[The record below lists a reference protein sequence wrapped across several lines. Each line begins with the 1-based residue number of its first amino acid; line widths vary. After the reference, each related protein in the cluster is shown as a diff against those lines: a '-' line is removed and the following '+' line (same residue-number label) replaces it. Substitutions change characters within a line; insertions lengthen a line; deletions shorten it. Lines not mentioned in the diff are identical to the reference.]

1 MQNSRRKFIQNTG
14 IALLGVGIAP
24 TALWSKNTI
33 ADAKTLIGIQLYAVR
48 DNMFKDPLGTLKAL
62 SKMGYQYIEHANY
75 VNRKLYGYTP
85 IEFKKILDDLGMKM
99 PSGHTSL
106 NASHWNN
113 QKKAFT
119 DAWKYT
125 IDDAVTLG
133 QDYVISPWIDEKVRT
148 SYDAL
153 MHQLE
158 QFNLSG
164 ELCLESG
171 MQFGYHNHNF
181 EFIEKVNGQLI
192 YDIILK
198 ETDPELV
205 IHQLDFGNM
214 FGIGARG
221 MDWIKKYP
229 GRFVSVHVKDEI
241 KVPIGEMN
249 DQHDSTILGNGLV
262 DPKAVCLLA
271 KAIGGTKQFI
281 IEQES
286 YQGIP
291 PLECARINLE
301 RIKTWGLV

>member
-14 IALLGVGIAP
+14 IALLGIGMTP
-24 TALWSKNTI
+24 STLWSKNTS

-48 DNMFKDPLGTLKAL
+48 DNMFKDPLGTLNAL
-62 SKMGYQYIEHANY
+62 SKMGYQFIEHANY

-106 NASHWNN
+106 NASHWDAT
-113 QKKAFT
+113 KKEFT
-119 DAWKYT
+119 AAWKYT

-286 YQGIP
+286 YQGIA

>member
-24 TALWSKNTI
+24 TALWSKNI
-33 ADAKTLIGIQLYAVR
+33 SADAKTLIGIQLYAVR

-164 ELCLESG
+164 ELCLDSG

>member
-14 IALLGVGIAP
+14 MAILGMGIAP
-24 TALWSKNTI
+24 KVLWSKNTI
-33 ADAKTLIGIQLYAVR
+33 ADASIKIGIQLYAVR

-75 VNRKLYGYTP
+75 SKRKLYGYSP
-85 IEFKKILDDLGMKM
+85 IEFKKIISDLGMQM
-99 PSGHTSL
+99 PSGHTAL
-106 NASHWNN
+106 NANHWDAS
-113 QKKAFT
+113 KKAFT

-133 QDYVISPWIDEKVRT
+133 HDYVSSPSIDENVRT

-158 QFNLSG
+158 LFNLSG

-271 KAIGGTKQFI
+271 KSIGGTKHFI

-286 YQGIP
+286 YQGIA

>member
-14 IALLGVGIAP
+14 IAILGLGIAP
-24 TALWSKNTI
+24 KALWSKSTI

-106 NASHWNN
+106 NANHWDN
-113 QKKAFT
+113 KKKEFT

-133 QDYVISPWIDEKVRT
+133 QDFVISPWIDEKVRT

-229 GRFVSVHVKDEI
+229 GRFISVHVKDEI

-271 KAIGGTKQFI
+271 KAIGGTKHFI

-286 YQGIP
+286 YQGIA

>member
-14 IALLGVGIAP
+14 IALLGIGMTP
-24 TALWSKNTI
+24 SALWSKNI
-33 ADAKTLIGIQLYAVR
+33 SADANTLIGIQLYAVR
-48 DNMFKDPLGTLKAL
+48 DAMFKDPLGTLKAL

-106 NASHWNN
+106 NSNHWDAN
-113 QKKAFT
+113 KKEFT
-119 DAWKYT
+119 AAWKYT

-153 MHQLE
+153 MRQLE

-249 DQHDSTILGNGLV
+249 DQHESTILGNGLV

-286 YQGIP
+286 YQGIA

>member
-14 IALLGVGIAP
+14 IALLGIGMTP
-24 TALWSKNTI
+24 SALWSKNTS

-48 DNMFKDPLGTLKAL
+48 DAMFKDPLGTLKAL

-106 NASHWNN
+106 NANHWDAN
-113 QKKAFT
+113 KKEFT
-119 DAWKYT
+119 AAWKYT

-153 MHQLE
+153 MRQLE

-249 DQHDSTILGNGLV
+249 DQHESTILGNGLV

-286 YQGIP
+286 YQGIA

>member
-14 IALLGVGIAP
+14 IALLGIGIAP
-24 TALWSKNTI
+24 TTLWSKNTS
-33 ADAKTLIGIQLYAVR
+33 ADARTLIGIQLYAVR
-48 DNMFKDPLGTLKAL
+48 DAMFKDPLGTLKAL

-85 IEFKKILDDLGMKM
+85 IEFKKILDDLDMKM

-113 QKKAFT
+113 QKKEFT

-286 YQGIP
+286 YQGIA

>member
-1 MQNSRRKFIQNTG
+1 
-14 IALLGVGIAP
+14 
-24 TALWSKNTI
+24 
-33 ADAKTLIGIQLYAVR
+33 
-48 DNMFKDPLGTLKAL
+48 
-62 SKMGYQYIEHANY
+62 MGYQYIEHANY

-106 NASHWNN
+106 NANHWDN
-113 QKKAFT
+113 KKKEFT

-158 QFNLSG
+158 LFNLSG

-271 KAIGGTKQFI
+271 KAIGGTKHFI

-286 YQGIP
+286 YQGIA

>member
-1 MQNSRRKFIQNTG
+1 MQNSRRNFIQNTG

-24 TALWSKNTI
+24 TTLWSKNTI
-33 ADAKTLIGIQLYAVR
+33 ADAKIIIGIQLYLVR
-48 DNMFKDPLGTLKAL
+48 DAMFKDPLGTLKAL

-75 VNRKLYGYTP
+75 SNRKFYGYSA

-106 NASHWNN
+106 NASHWDE
-113 QKKAFT
+113 KKKEFT

-262 DPKAVCLLA
+262 DPRAVCLLA
-271 KAIGGTKQFI
+271 KAIGGTKHFI

-286 YQGIP
+286 YQGIA

-301 RIKTWGLV
+301 RNNTWGLV

>member
-1 MQNSRRKFIQNTG
+1 MDNSRRKFIQNTG
-14 IALLGVGIAP
+14 IALLGIGIAP
-24 TALWSKNTI
+24 TTLWSKNTI
-33 ADAKTLIGIQLYAVR
+33 TDAKSLIGIQLYAVR

-106 NASHWNN
+106 NANHWDAN
-113 QKKAFT
+113 KKEFT
-119 DAWKYT
+119 AAWKYT

-164 ELCLESG
+164 ELCLDSG

-286 YQGIP
+286 YQGIA

>member
-14 IALLGVGIAP
+14 IALLGMGIAP
-24 TALWSKNTI
+24 KALWSKNYI
-33 ADAKTLIGIQLYAVR
+33 AEAKTLIGIQLYAVR
-48 DNMFKDPLGTLKAL
+48 DNMFKKPLDTLKTL
-62 SKMGYQYIEHANY
+62 SKIGYQYIEHANY
-75 VNRKLYGYTP
+75 SNRKLYGYTP

-99 PSGHTSL
+99 PSGHTAL
-106 NASHWNN
+106 NANHWDT
-113 QKKAFT
+113 KKKEFT

-133 QDYVISPWIDEKVRT
+133 QDYVISPSIDEKVRT

-158 QFNLSG
+158 LFNLSG

-271 KAIGGTKQFI
+271 KAIGGTKHFI

-286 YQGIP
+286 YQGIA

>member
-1 MQNSRRKFIQNTG
+1 MLNSRRKFIQNTG
-14 IALLGVGIAP
+14 MAILGMGIAP
-24 TALWSKNTI
+24 KVLWAKNAI
-33 ADAKTLIGIQLYAVR
+33 ADSYIKIGIQLYLVR
-48 DNMFKDPLGTLKAL
+48 DDMFKKPLETLKAL

-75 VNRKLYGYTP
+75 SNRKLYGYSP
-85 IEFKKILDDLGMKM
+85 IEFKKIITDLGMQM

-106 NASHWNN
+106 NADHWDAT
-113 QKKAFT
+113 KKDFT

-133 QDYVISPWIDEKVRT
+133 QDYVISPWIDENVRT

-158 QFNLSG
+158 LFNLSG

-181 EFIEKVNGQLI
+181 EFIEKVNRQLI

-271 KAIGGTKQFI
+271 KAIGGTKHFI

-286 YQGIP
+286 YQGIA

>member
-1 MQNSRRKFIQNTG
+1 MQ
-14 IALLGVGIAP
+14 
-24 TALWSKNTI
+24 
-33 ADAKTLIGIQLYAVR
+33 
-48 DNMFKDPLGTLKAL
+48 
-62 SKMGYQYIEHANY
+62 
-75 VNRKLYGYTP
+75 
-85 IEFKKILDDLGMKM
+85 M
-99 PSGHTSL
+99 PSGHTAL
-106 NASHWNN
+106 NANHWDPK
-113 QKKAFT
+113 KKAFT

-133 QDYVISPWIDEKVRT
+133 QDYVISPSIDENVRT

-158 QFNLSG
+158 LFNLSG

-271 KAIGGTKQFI
+271 KSIGGTKHFI

-286 YQGIP
+286 YQGIA

>member
-14 IALLGVGIAP
+14 IALLGIGIAP

-164 ELCLESG
+164 ELCLDSG

>member
-1 MQNSRRKFIQNTG
+1 MQNSRRSFIQKTG
-14 IALLGVGIAP
+14 IALLGMGIAP
-24 TALWSKNTI
+24 STLWSKNTI
-33 ADAKTLIGIQLYAVR
+33 ADAKILIGIQLYLVR
-48 DNMFKDPLGTLKAL
+48 DSMFKDPLGTLKAL

-75 VNRKLYGYTP
+75 SNRKFYGYSA
-85 IEFKKILDDLGMKM
+85 IEFKKILNDLGMKM
-99 PSGHTSL
+99 PSGHTAL
-106 NASHWNN
+106 NASHWDAT
-113 QKKAFT
+113 KKEFT

-125 IDDAVTLG
+125 IDDAVTIG

-158 QFNLSG
+158 LFNLSG

-171 MQFGYHNHNF
+171 MRFGYHNHNF

-271 KAIGGTKQFI
+271 KAIGGTKHFI

-286 YQGIP
+286 YQGIA

>member
-14 IALLGVGIAP
+14 IALLGIGIAP
-24 TALWSKNTI
+24 TTLWSKNTS
-33 ADAKTLIGIQLYAVR
+33 ADARTLIGIQLYAVR
-48 DNMFKDPLGTLKAL
+48 DAMFKDPLGTLKAL

-85 IEFKKILDDLGMKM
+85 IEFKKILDDLDMKM

-113 QKKAFT
+113 QKKEFT

-262 DPKAVCLLA
+262 DPKAVCLIA

-286 YQGIP
+286 YQGIA

>member
-14 IALLGVGIAP
+14 IAIFGMGIVP

-33 ADAKTLIGIQLYAVR
+33 AASDIKIGIQLYLVR

-75 VNRKLYGYTP
+75 SNRKLYGYSP
-85 IEFKKILDDLGMKM
+85 IEFKKIISDLGMQM
-99 PSGHTSL
+99 PSGHTAL
-106 NASHWNN
+106 NANHWDN
-113 QKKAFT
+113 KKKEFT

-125 IDDAVTLG
+125 IDDAVTLE
-133 QDYVISPWIDEKVRT
+133 QDYVISPSIDENVRT

-158 QFNLSG
+158 LFNLSG

-192 YDIILK
+192 YDIILN

-271 KAIGGTKQFI
+271 KSIGGTKHFI

-286 YQGIP
+286 YQGIA

>member
-14 IALLGVGIAP
+14 MAILGMGIAP
-24 TALWSKNTI
+24 KVLWSKNTF
-33 ADAKTLIGIQLYAVR
+33 ADTSIKIGIQLYAVR

-62 SKMGYQYIEHANY
+62 SKMGYEYIEHANY
-75 VNRKLYGYTP
+75 ANRKFYGYTA
-85 IEFKKILDDLGMKM
+85 IEFKKIIDDLGMKM
-99 PSGHTSL
+99 TSGHTSL
-106 NASHWNN
+106 TANHWNAT
-113 QKKAFT
+113 KKEFT
-119 DAWKYT
+119 DTWKYT
-125 IDDAVTLG
+125 IDDAVTVG
-133 QDYVISPWIDEKVRT
+133 QDYVISAWIDEKVRT

-153 MHQLE
+153 MHQIEL
-158 QFNLSG
+158 FNLSG

-171 MQFGYHNHNF
+171 MRFGYHNHNF
-181 EFIEKVNGQLI
+181 EFIDKVNGQLI

-198 ETDPELV
+198 ETDPDLV

-229 GRFVSVHVKDEI
+229 GRFISVHVKDEI

-271 KAIGGTKQFI
+271 KAIGGTKHFI

-286 YQGIP
+286 YQGIA

>member
-14 IALLGVGIAP
+14 IALLGIGMTP
-24 TALWSKNTI
+24 SALWSKNTS

-48 DNMFKDPLGTLKAL
+48 DAMFKDPLGTLKAL

-106 NASHWNN
+106 NANHWDAN
-113 QKKAFT
+113 KKEFT
-119 DAWKYT
+119 AAWKYT

-153 MHQLE
+153 MRQLE

-286 YQGIP
+286 YQGIA

>member
-14 IALLGVGIAP
+14 IALLGIGMTP
-24 TALWSKNTI
+24 SALWSKNI
-33 ADAKTLIGIQLYAVR
+33 SADAKTLIGIQLYAVR
-48 DNMFKDPLGTLKAL
+48 DAMFKDPLGTLKAL

-106 NASHWNN
+106 NANHWDAN
-113 QKKAFT
+113 KKEFT
-119 DAWKYT
+119 AAWKYT

-153 MHQLE
+153 MRQLE

-249 DQHDSTILGNGLV
+249 DQHESTILGNGLV

-286 YQGIP
+286 YQGIA

>member
-33 ADAKTLIGIQLYAVR
+33 ADTKTLIGIQLYAVR

-164 ELCLESG
+164 ELCLDSG

>member
-14 IALLGVGIAP
+14 IALLGIGMTP
-24 TALWSKNTI
+24 SALWSKNI
-33 ADAKTLIGIQLYAVR
+33 SADAKTLIGIQLYAVR
-48 DNMFKDPLGTLKAL
+48 DAMFKDPLGTLKAL

-106 NASHWNN
+106 NANHWDAN
-113 QKKAFT
+113 KKEFT
-119 DAWKYT
+119 AAWKYT

-153 MHQLE
+153 MRQLE

-249 DQHDSTILGNGLV
+249 DQHESTILGNGLV

-271 KAIGGTKQFI
+271 QAIGGTKQFI

-286 YQGIP
+286 YQGIA

>member
-1 MQNSRRKFIQNTG
+1 MQNSRRKFIQNSSL
-14 IALLGVGIAP
+14 ALLGISLAP
-24 TALWSKNTI
+24 KSLWYKNVLADSKI
-33 ADAKTLIGIQLYAVR
+33 KVGIQLYTVR
-48 DNMFKDPLGTLKAL
+48 DTMFKDPLSTLKAL
-62 SKMGYQYIEHANY
+62 SKMGYQYVEHANY
-75 VNRKLYGYTP
+75 ANRKFYGYTA
-85 IEFKKILDDLGMKM
+85 IEFKKILTDLGMQM
-99 PSGHTSL
+99 PSGHTVM
-106 NASHWNN
+106 NASHWDKT
-113 QKKAFT
+113 KKEFT

-133 QDYVISPWIDEKVRT
+133 QDYVISPWMDEKVRT

-158 QFNLSG
+158 IFNLSG
-164 ELCLESG
+164 ELCQESG
-171 MQFGYHNHNF
+171 MRFGYHNHNF
-181 EFIEKVNGQLI
+181 EFVEKVNGQLI

-198 ETDPELV
+198 ETDPDLV

-229 GRFVSVHVKDEI
+229 GRFASVHVKDEI

-249 DQHDSTILGNGLV
+249 DGHDSTILGNGLV
-262 DPKAVCLLA
+262 DPKAVSLLA
-271 KAIGGTKQFI
+271 KAIGGTHHFI

-286 YQGIP
+286 YQGIT

-301 RIKTWGLV
+301 RIKTWGL

>member
-14 IALLGVGIAP
+14 IALLGIGMTP
-24 TALWSKNTI
+24 STLWSKNTS

-62 SKMGYQYIEHANY
+62 SKMGYQFIEHANY

-106 NASHWNN
+106 NASHWDAT
-113 QKKAFT
+113 KKEFT
-119 DAWKYT
+119 AAWKYT

-286 YQGIP
+286 YQGIA
-291 PLECARINLE
+291 PLVCARINLE

>member
-14 IALLGVGIAP
+14 IAILGMGIAP
-24 TALWSKNTI
+24 KALWSKTAI

-106 NASHWNN
+106 NANHWDN
-113 QKKAFT
+113 KKKEFT

-133 QDYVISPWIDEKVRT
+133 QDFVISPWIDEKVRT

-229 GRFVSVHVKDEI
+229 GRFISVHVKDEI

-271 KAIGGTKQFI
+271 KAIGGTKHFI

-286 YQGIP
+286 YQGIA

>member
-1 MQNSRRKFIQNTG
+1 
-14 IALLGVGIAP
+14 
-24 TALWSKNTI
+24 
-33 ADAKTLIGIQLYAVR
+33 
-48 DNMFKDPLGTLKAL
+48 MFKDPLGTLKAL

-106 NASHWNN
+106 NANHWDT
-113 QKKAFT
+113 KKKEFT

>member
-14 IALLGVGIAP
+14 IALLGIGMTP
-24 TALWSKNTI
+24 SALWSKNI
-33 ADAKTLIGIQLYAVR
+33 SADAKTLIGIQLYAVR
-48 DNMFKDPLGTLKAL
+48 DAMFKDPLGTLKAL

-106 NASHWNN
+106 NANHWDAN
-113 QKKAFT
+113 KKEFT
-119 DAWKYT
+119 AAWKYT

-153 MHQLE
+153 MRQLE

-221 MDWIKKYP
+221 MDWLKKYP
-229 GRFVSVHVKDEI
+229 GRFASVHVKDEI
-241 KVPIGEMN
+241 KVAIGEMN
-249 DQHDSTILGNGLV
+249 DGHDSTILGNGLV
-262 DPKAVCLLA
+262 DPKAVSLLA
-271 KAIGGTKQFI
+271 KAIGGTHHFI

-286 YQGIP
+286 YQGIA
-291 PLECARINLE
+291 PLDCAKINLE
-301 RIKTWGLV
+301 RIKTWGL

>member
-1 MQNSRRKFIQNTG
+1 MQHSRRKFIQNTG
-14 IALLGVGIAP
+14 IALLGIGMTP
-24 TALWSKNTI
+24 STLWSKNI
-33 ADAKTLIGIQLYAVR
+33 SADAKTLIGIQLYAVR

-62 SKMGYQYIEHANY
+62 SKMGYQYVEHANY

-106 NASHWNN
+106 NAGHWDN

-153 MHQLE
+153 MHQLD

-164 ELCLESG
+164 ELCQESG

-249 DQHDSTILGNGLV
+249 DQHDSTLLGNGLV

-271 KAIGGTKQFI
+271 KAIGGTNQFI

-286 YQGIP
+286 YQGIA

>member
-14 IALLGVGIAP
+14 IALLGIGMTP
-24 TALWSKNTI
+24 SALWSKNI
-33 ADAKTLIGIQLYAVR
+33 SADAKTLIGIQLYAVR
-48 DNMFKDPLGTLKAL
+48 DAMFKDPLGTLKAL

-85 IEFKKILDDLGMKM
+85 IEFKKILDELGMKM

-106 NASHWNN
+106 NANHWDAN
-113 QKKAFT
+113 KKEFT
-119 DAWKYT
+119 AAWKYT

-153 MHQLE
+153 MRQLE

-249 DQHDSTILGNGLV
+249 DQHESTILGNGLV

-286 YQGIP
+286 YQGIA

>member
-14 IALLGVGIAP
+14 IALLGIGMTP
-24 TALWSKNTI
+24 SALWSKNI
-33 ADAKTLIGIQLYAVR
+33 SADANTLIGIQLYAVR
-48 DNMFKDPLGTLKAL
+48 DAMFKDPLGTLKAL

-85 IEFKKILDDLGMKM
+85 IEFKKILDDFGMKM

-106 NASHWNN
+106 NANHWDAN
-113 QKKAFT
+113 KKEFT
-119 DAWKYT
+119 AAWKYT

-153 MHQLE
+153 MRQLE

-249 DQHDSTILGNGLV
+249 DQHESTILGNGLV

-286 YQGIP
+286 YQGIA

>member
-1 MQNSRRKFIQNTG
+1 
-14 IALLGVGIAP
+14 
-24 TALWSKNTI
+24 
-33 ADAKTLIGIQLYAVR
+33 
-48 DNMFKDPLGTLKAL
+48 
-62 SKMGYQYIEHANY
+62 MGYQYIEHANY
-75 VNRKLYGYTP
+75 SKRKLYGYSP
-85 IEFKKILDDLGMKM
+85 IEFKKIISDLGMQM
-99 PSGHTSL
+99 PSGHTAL
-106 NASHWNN
+106 NANHWDAS
-113 QKKAFT
+113 KKAFT

-133 QDYVISPWIDEKVRT
+133 QDYVISPSIDENVRT

-158 QFNLSG
+158 LFNLSG

-171 MQFGYHNHNF
+171 MRFGYHNHNF

-271 KAIGGTKQFI
+271 KSIGGTKHFI

-286 YQGIP
+286 YQGIA

>member
-14 IALLGVGIAP
+14 IAILGLGIAP
-24 TALWSKNTI
+24 KALWSKSTI

-106 NASHWNN
+106 NANHWDN
-113 QKKAFT
+113 KKKEFT

-148 SYDAL
+148 SYGAL

-158 QFNLSG
+158 LFNLSG

-271 KAIGGTKQFI
+271 KAIGGTKHFI

-286 YQGIP
+286 YQGIA